1 MCHCIR
7 AIPLK
12 IGAETNLIFQES
24 EEVAKPVQEAT
35 EKKILE
41 LDEVGESS
49 ACITEEWENLF
60 VTELPSIRSP
70 TQMSKAKLDSTVP
83 SPLEH
88 NRHLDQKTS
97 RILERLEV
105 PRQLKRKTVSPKNSG
120 IGTSDA
126 CLLLTK
132 KPLIPYVPNNADE
145 QGIKLSQP
153 IKPTFQRLK
162 RKR

>member
-12 IGAETNLIFQES
+12 IGTESNLILQES
-24 EEVAKPVQEAT
+24 EVAKPVQEAT

-41 LDEVGESS
+41 LDKVRENS

-60 VTELPSIRSP
+60 VTELPTTHSP
-70 TQMSKAKLDSTVP
+70 TQMSKAKLDSPVL
-83 SPLEH
+83 SPLES

-105 PRQLKRKTVSPKNSG
+105 PRQLKKKIVSPKNSG

-153 IKPTFQRLK
+153 LKPTFQRLK